1 MLMWLWAKCCRLVQ
15 IATGVLQIHLN
26 GSSNT
31 SLNYKFMA
39 RLTSQTRQHERFHLS
54 EYSNVKIKQEQK

>member
-1 MLMWLWAKCCRLVQ
+1 VQ

-26 GSSNT
+26 DSSNT

-39 RLTSQTRQHERFHLS
+39 SLTSQTRQHKRFHLS